1 MQKVFTVA
9 ELSVIEV
16 STEHVVKK
24 IPYQNS
30 KNEQLRMFGH
40 LVPFEVFIRV
50 FLVHHNHYVNHNHYV
65 KPKAD
70 VIVWQEW

>member
-30 KNEQLRMFGH
+30 KNEQLRLFGH

-50 FLVHHNHYVNHNHYV
+50 FLVHHNHYV